1 MRKLGIVIGIIVV
14 VIIVAVIALW
24 ALVDVNQYHGLVQA
38 ELEKRLD
45 RKVTLGDMHLGLLPP
60 RFQV

>member
-38 ELEKRLD
+38 VEKARAG
-45 RKVTLGDMHLGLLPP
+45 R
-60 RFQV
+60 